1 MKKVYII
8 IISTIILILIICGI
22 EFFINN
28 NHEKD
33 QEGNIVQSNENTTV
47 DENYMNY
54 ENNNR
59 IQEPVNQT
67 IEKVEMKIK
76 EGTLTKTSAIVEIID
91 KNEEP
96 YGYEQWFII
105 ERDENGEWKE
115 LPIINQNHSFTA
127 LGYIPKVDETI
138 EMKADWEDLYGK
150 LTSGKYRLVKKILN
164 NYIYVEFTI

>member
-28 NHEKD
+28 NQD

-47 DENYMNY
+47 DENYLNY

-59 IQEPVNQT
+59 IQEPVNKT
-67 IEKVEMKIK
+67 VEKVEMKIK

-91 KNEEP
+91 ENEERTNRNT
-96 YGYEQWFII
+96 YMI
-105 ERDENGEWKE
+105 
-115 LPIINQNHSFTA
+115 LPSFMV
-127 LGYIPKVDETI
+127 YFEEV
-138 EMKADWEDLYGK
+138 
-150 LTSGKYRLVKKILN
+150 
-164 NYIYVEFTI
+164 

>member
-28 NHEKD
+28 NQD

-96 YGYEQWFII
+96 YGYEQWFRI

-138 EMKADWEDLYGK
+138 EMKADWEDLYGE
-150 LTSGKYRLVKKILN
+150 LTSGKYRLVKKVLN
-164 NYIYVEFTI
+164 DYIYVEFTI

>member
-28 NHEKD
+28 NQD

-47 DENYMNY
+47 DENYINY

-59 IQEPVNQT
+59 IQETVNQT

-76 EGTLTKTSAIVEIID
+76 EGTLTKTSALVEIID

-96 YGYEQWFII
+96 YGYEQWFRI

-127 LGYIPKVDETI
+127 LGCIPKVDETI
-138 EMKADWEDLYGK
+138 EMKADWEDLYGE
-150 LTSGKYRLVKKILN
+150 LTSGKYRLVKKVLN
-164 NYIYVEFTI
+164 DYIYVEFTI

>member
-28 NHEKD
+28 NQD

-59 IQEPVNQT
+59 IQETVNQT

-96 YGYEQWFII
+96 YGYEQWFRI

-138 EMKADWEDLYGK
+138 EMKADWEDLYGE
-150 LTSGKYRLVKKILN
+150 LTSGKYRLVKKVLN
-164 NYIYVEFTI
+164 DYIYVEFTI